1 MATDLESPTLE
12 DGAPESGGLPPR
24 PKRGIALTLLVGLI
38 GAVVGSSA
46 TLLLADLGDEPSP
59 VVRVARGNAGGS
71 LSLSGVGDVAR
82 AVLPSVVRIDTSG
95 RQTGTGS
102 GVIFRSD
109 GYIITNDHV
118 TSGARSIEVTLSTG
132 EKLAARLIGSAQP
145 SDDIAVIKVDETG
158 LTPATLGSTN
168 GLSVG
173 DMAVAIGSPFGLSG
187 SVTAGVVSALH
198 RNIDFG
204 GGERITDAI
213 QTDAPINPGNSG
225 GALAN
230 ARGEV
235 IGINAAAVGASA
247 GGSVGVGFAIPIDIA
262 RKEAEQII
270 ETGRASR
277 PFIGIAGESVPND
290 GGALIAEVVAGGP
303 AAQAGL
309 RAGDVIVE
317 MDGEKISSME
327 ALITALT
334 QRNVD
339 EMVAITYKRG
349 GETTKT
355 EVKLSVRGE

>member
-1 MATDLESPTLE
+1 MATDLEAPPQEE
-12 DGAPESGGLPPR
+12 DRAPDSGGPSPK
-24 PKRGIALTLLVGLI
+24 PKRGTAIALLAGLI
-38 GAVVGSSA
+38 GAVVGSTA
-46 TLLLADLGDEPSP
+46 TILFAGNDPAP
-59 VVRVARGNAGGS
+59 VVQVARGAARGS

-82 AVLPSVVRIDTSG
+82 AVLPSVVRIDTTG
-95 RQTGTGS
+95 RQSGTGS

-118 TSGARSIEVTLSTG
+118 TSGARAIEVTLSTG
-132 EKLAARLIGSAQP
+132 ETLPARLIGSAQP
-145 SDDIAVIKVDETG
+145 SDDIAVIKVEKTG
-158 LTPATLGSTN
+158 LTPATIGSTN

-204 GGERITDAI
+204 GGARITDAI

-235 IGINAAAVGASA
+235 IGINAAAVGAA
-247 GGSVGVGFAIPIDIA
+247 VGGSVGVGFAIPIDIA

-277 PFIGIAGESVPND
+277 PFIGIAGESVPNE
-290 GGALIAEVVAGGP
+290 GGALVAEVVAGGP

-309 RAGDVIVE
+309 RAGDVIIE
-317 MDGEKISSME
+317 LDGRKIPSME
-327 ALITALT
+327 ALITELT

-339 EMVAITYKRG
+339 ETVAITYRRN
-349 GETTKT
+349 GETHRTD
-355 EVKLSVRGE
+355 VKLSVRGE